1 MTSGDKF
8 FKRYWFAAIFCFI
21 AAISCHANATDS
33 AAPPFDVK
41 QLMQSLAQ
49 VKVAKGTFV
58 ERKYL
63 SILNTPLESSGTLVY
78 SAGRLE
84 KHTLLPKDESMVL
97 EQDKLTLENKTK
109 NQRRTV
115 RLQSYP
121 IIWAFVES
129 IRSTLAGDYQTL
141 SQFYR
146 LALEGNANQWRLQL
160 LPIEPEMQSVASEIR
175 ISGSKSAIRTIEI
188 NETGGDRSVMTITQ
202 DPS

>member
-8 FKRYWFAAIFCFI
+8 FKPWLM
-21 AAISCHANATDS
+21 AISCLIALFCGDVNAAD
-33 AAPPFDVK
+33 AAFDVR

-84 KHTLLPKDESMVL
+84 KHTLLPKEESMVL
-97 EQDKLTLENKTK
+97 EQDKLTLENKAK

-121 IIWAFVES
+121 VIWAFVES

-146 LALEGNANQWRLQL
+146 IALEGNASQWRLQL
-160 LPIEPEMQSVASEIR
+160 LPIEPEMQTVASEIR

-188 NETGGDRSVMTITQ
+188 TETGGDRSVMTITP

>member
-1 MTSGDKF
+1 MISGDNF
-8 FKRYWFAAIFCFI
+8 FTRYALAAVIFI
-21 AAISCHANATDS
+21 AAISGVS
-33 AAPPFDVK
+33 AADLAPTTFDVK

-63 SILNTPLESSGTLVY
+63 SILNTPLESSGTLIY
-78 SAGRLE
+78 AAGRLE
-84 KHTLLPKDESMVL
+84 KHTLLPKEEIMVL
-97 EQDKLTLENKTK
+97 EQDKLTLENKAK

-121 IIWAFVES
+121 VIWAFVES
-129 IRSTLAGDYQTL
+129 IRSTLAGDFQTL

-160 LPIEPEMQSVASEIR
+160 LPIEPEMQAVASEIR

-188 NETGGDRSVMTITQ
+188 TETGGDRSVMTITQ
-202 DPS
+202 DPL